1 MAAAEQKPLKV
12 VTDSAAVAPERSASS
27 SVYNVVVLSG
37 ENTSVG
43 KTMISREVLRPGL
56 AELRGSCDFFQIEAT
71 DRVLQEGA
79 IRIGPEDLPDLFNK
93 LVVIRARKRSSI
105 TDIGGGQA
113 ESFFKVLE
121 KNVSARSRIDLFV
134 LPLVPG
140 LEETKVVSII
150 DKLIGYGTDPKK
162 LVVVF
167 NKVNGDGP
175 NALKA
180 LIKGSYPNIVKHSE
194 TAGYRISDVFIPEAK
209 IIAEHGPTPEKTLY
223 QTSEDQTDYQAL
235 IVELAEKGASDAD
248 IQDCATREW
257 QRDEAYG
264 IAGRMIDVFS
274 DLVLA
279 E

>member
-1 MAAAEQKPLKV
+1 MTTAELKPLKNNPSPSTV
-12 VTDSAAVAPERSASS
+12 VPEATAS

-56 AELRGSCDFFQIEAT
+56 AELRGSCDFFQIEAA

-113 ESFFKVLE
+113 ESFFRVLE

-140 LEETKVVSII
+140 LEETKVISII
-150 DKLIGYGTDPKK
+150 DKLIRYGTDPKK

-167 NKVNGDGP
+167 NKVNGDRP
-175 NALKA
+175 EALKA
-180 LIKGSYPNIVKHSE
+180 LIKSSYPSIVAHSK
-194 TAGYRISDVFIPEAK
+194 ASGYRISDVFVPEAK

-223 QTSEDQTDYQAL
+223 QTSEDTTDYQAL
-235 IVELAEKGASDAD
+235 IEQLAERGASDTE
-248 IQDCATREW
+248 IQACATREW

-264 IAGRMIDVFS
+264 IAGRMIEVFS